1 MSSLPEV
8 EWVVAESQKEMMQDE
23 EKIYAKV
30 QHPEKWVSSW
40 QKELTSLPEG
50 EWAGAEFLVDAEN
63 EKNN

>member
-1 MSSLPEV
+1 MIKWEL
-8 EWVVAESQKEMMQDE
+8 
-23 EKIYAKV
+23 YAKM

-40 QKELTSLPEG
+40 EEGLSSLAEG